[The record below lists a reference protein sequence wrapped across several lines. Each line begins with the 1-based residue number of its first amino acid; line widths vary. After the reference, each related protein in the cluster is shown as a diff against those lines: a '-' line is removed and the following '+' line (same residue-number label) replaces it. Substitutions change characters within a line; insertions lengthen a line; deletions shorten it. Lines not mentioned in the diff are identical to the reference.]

1 MFFFAITR
9 LAAWTLTTP
18 RVPNHQHKYKYTKTN
33 TCASTSNQ
41 VNLGEED
48 SHVVIHLLA
57 LTHKPLAQGP
67 PTFSTSEGAFNSPL
81 YPPPC
86 SSPIFSS
93 KTMCSPV
100 SSHRPQNLQPGELT
114 FPILTLDGT
123 EMGISGNCTPT
134 SPGYTEDTRSGSI
147 AFPNL
152 LHFFLGTST
161 DGTYIRI
168 YLHLPTYINLHT
180 SAVFQTLPYVCSTYL
195 ASMYIKHHTTSL
207 ARILSSKEKY
217 TQVA

>member
-1 MFFFAITR
+1 
-9 LAAWTLTTP
+9 
-18 RVPNHQHKYKYTKTN
+18 
-33 TCASTSNQ
+33 
-41 VNLGEED
+41 
-48 SHVVIHLLA
+48 
-57 LTHKPLAQGP
+57 
-67 PTFSTSEGAFNSPL
+67 
-81 YPPPC
+81 
-86 SSPIFSS
+86 
-93 KTMCSPV
+93 MCSPV

-134 SPGYTEDTRSGSI
+134 PPGYTENTRSGSI

-168 YLHLPTYINLHT
+168 YLPLPTYINLHT

-217 TQVA
+217 TQVAWTPTIAHYPCWAPTAFTSYNYGLLCSSSLCHFIYHLILSGKRVMTKTKKKSRTGKMMRAIFWDGNINLFCY